1 MGRTRIKVLKA
12 CHDWGMRGRRR
23 CRLLSLIMRLTCA
36 ILLFTGGARMGMAQS
51 LPATQGESLSG
62 HSVVLAQAVRGHASL
77 VIGSFSKEAGSS
89 CEEWSKQVHGD
100 AAMSSVTV
108 YQMAELEQAP
118 GFIRGMVKSALRK
131 QVPAAWQ
138 DDFVV
143 LTQDGKLWRD
153 YFGVTTDKDPWIVL
167 LDADGKVLWH
177 GHGQASTLEP
187 LVRGALK

>member
-1 MGRTRIKVLKA
+1 
-12 CHDWGMRGRRR
+12 
-23 CRLLSLIMRLTCA
+23 MRLTCA
-36 ILLFTGGARMGMAQS
+36 ILLYTGSAISAMSQS
-51 LPATQGESLSG
+51 LPVTAGESLSG

-89 CEEWSKQVHGD
+89 CEEWSKQVHAD
-100 AAMSSVTV
+100 AAMSSVNV

-153 YFGVTTDKDPWIVL
+153 YFGVTNDKDPWIVL